1 MEEDL
6 EEQESRSDDPSEIE
20 DQGEKAG
27 GQTGKSRRAAD
38 GPEPLVEV
46 QLGQGTSEPE
56 PGTVGMAEGNGTGA
70 HGQESGQLG
79 NPQNAQHGFTESRCR
94 SYTQG
99 IGTCSGADHEADE
112 HGDEDPRDMS
122 RNDAFCQDLG
132 GTGTFDEGGQGTAQG
147 RDEYGPGTVQH
158 SRIDPF
164 IPYILVVDPVPGL
177 EENRGETTDEQS
189 GKGIPDES
197 HDFREERRFTP
208 GLSAILSKL
217 CEKKCETV
225 AYYDL
230 EAQVV
235 ARTKCTFIGHFD
247 LVTRFNE
254 EAPRFDEEDP
264 RYLGP
269 AKEAMRALAEYRLPF
284 EINTGA
290 LNRGRRSV
298 PYPAPPLLRYLHEL
312 GGEIIINSDAHQKEK
327 LDGAFSEAIRC
338 AIRCGFTHTNILARD
353 GGKPVFRQIALDRL
367 L

>member
-1 MEEDL
+1 MALLANFHTHCTFCDGKDTAEDMVREAVRKGFL
-6 EEQESRSDDPSEIE
+6 HLGMSSHADTWFDPDYRMDMKAYLTEIRRLREAYRDRIEILAGVEMDCLSRPEASD
-20 DQGEKAG
+20 G
-27 GQTGKSRRAAD
+27 
-38 GPEPLVEV
+38 
-46 QLGQGTSEPE
+46 
-56 PGTVGMAEGNGTGA
+56 AE
-70 HGQESGQLG
+70 
-79 NPQNAQHGFTESRCR
+79 
-94 SYTQG
+94 YV
-99 IGTCSGADHEADE
+99 IGSTHYL
-112 HGDEDPRDMS
+112 
-122 RNDAFCQDLG
+122 DLG
-132 GTGTFDEGGQGTAQG
+132 DG
-147 RDEYGPGTVQH
+147 RYPSVDDTVEIQD
-158 SRIDPF
+158 R
-164 IPYILVVDPVPGL
+164 VC
-177 EENRGETTDEQS
+177 
-189 GKGIPDES
+189 
-197 HDFREERRFTP
+197 REEFGGDYYRYCR
-208 GLSAILSKL
+208 
-217 CEKKCETV
+217 

-327 LDGAFSEAIRC
+327 LDGVFPEAIRC

-353 GGKPVFRQIALDRL
+353 GGTPVFRQIALDRL